1 LTGRF
6 WTATGIPSK
15 SEAAPRRTALEKEL
29 SMFDMKKLQRMQK
42 DLQEK
47 MSSMQDELA
56 DQRVEGTAGGGMV
69 KVAVTGN
76 QEIVEVT
83 INPEAVDPED
93 VEMLQDLF
101 IAAANQAIEKSKE
114 LSQQSMSKVMPG
126 GTGIP
131 GMPF

>member
-1 LTGRF
+1 
-6 WTATGIPSK
+6 
-15 SEAAPRRTALEKEL
+15 
-29 SMFDMKKLQRMQK
+29 MFDMKKLQRMQK